1 MMSTQQRLQP
11 FFSILHPLDEPDI
24 GAYKANRCILESSH
38 WIIQMMIRRIL
49 WLPSNYFIPAIPA
62 RWRKQRPIMWCT
74 SAWRW
79 RWRMPSRAVG
89 PPRLHWVCWSRLYR
103 HLRFLRTKKFGSVFC
118 TKGWFG
124 MNRFCMTW
132 TEPDAWPRA
141 LMASSFIVVCPH
153 RHCLCGLFS
162 ANFWG
167 ILESESRSLARFC
180 GCRHFFCTL
189 LLYNQGKFCRQFWNQ
204 HFFGKCTKIF
214 RWRE

>member
-103 HLRFLRTKKFGSVFC
+103 HLRFLRTKRFGSDFC
-118 TKGWFG
+118 TKGWFR

-141 LMASSFIVVCPH
+141 LMASSFIVVLPA
-153 RHCLCGLFS
+153 S
-162 ANFWG
+162 ALPLRAFFGQFLRNSGGW
-167 ILESESRSLARFC
+167 ILSF
-180 GCRHFFCTL
+180 GTL
-189 LLYNQGKFCRQFWNQ
+189 LWLPSLFL
-204 HFFGKCTKIF
+204 HATAL
-214 RWRE
+214 